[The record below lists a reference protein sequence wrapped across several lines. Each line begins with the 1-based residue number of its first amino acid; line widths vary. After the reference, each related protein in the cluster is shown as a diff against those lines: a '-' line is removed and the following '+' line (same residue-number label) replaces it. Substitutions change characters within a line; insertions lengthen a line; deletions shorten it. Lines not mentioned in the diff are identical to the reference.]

1 MGWWNRLKGR
11 MTGRVAGVALPAADA
26 SAAPADPRPCQR
38 CERQARTLL
47 ADGQVK
53 EALEFAQRQAPPTSS
68 SRMLLNVCR
77 SLAGRRVDAHL
88 DLLDWSKHSCCPM
101 DARLLL
107 GLLQLDEG
115 DRAGAVHSL
124 NRNLVQIDDPRT
136 IQALIL
142 VHLERGDEAAARRW
156 AQRLRGHAVNWTD
169 RPMVSAWLAAV
180 GLDVAESAVE
190 PPDALVEQ
198 LALELLACESAISSL
213 EAAARY
219 DRSRPRAILLLAAL
233 ESAFDRL
240 ESPVAACE
248 AMARLAL
255 TLDDPVRARRWID
268 AGLSLNPLCAPLA
281 ILLSQLPSAEE
292 APAIEPQRRP
302 DIHILPRRREQ
313 IEALDL
319 VIRAHPDWTDLR
331 LARRRLEAA

>member
-1 MGWWNRLKGR
+1 MGWWNRLKARWGGGAEKEQR
-11 MTGRVAGVALPAADA
+11 SPMDRPAPGDQRPCERCEKEARALLAEGRVD
-26 SAAPADPRPCQR
+26 
-38 CERQARTLL
+38 
-47 ADGQVK
+47 

-77 SLAGRRVDAHL
+77 SLAGRRVEAHL
-88 DLLDWSKHSCCPM
+88 DLLEWSRRSCCPM

-107 GLLQLDEG
+107 ALLQQDES
-115 DRAGAVHSL
+115 DRAGAILSL
-124 NRNLVQIDDPRT
+124 NRNLAQIDDPRT

-142 VHLERGDEAAARRW
+142 MHLERGDEAAARRW

-169 RPMVSAWLAAV
+169 RPMVSAWLGAV

-198 LALELLACESAISSL
+198 LALELLACESAIPSL

-219 DRSRPRAILLLAAL
+219 DRSRPRAMLLLAAL
-233 ESAFDRL
+233 ESAFERL
-240 ESPVAACE
+240 ESPIAACE

-255 TLDDPVRARRWID
+255 TLDDPARARRWID
-268 AGLSLNPLCAPLA
+268 TGLDINPLCAPLA

-292 APAIEPQRRP
+292 ASNEAPRRRP
-302 DIHILPRRREQ
+302 DVHVLPRRREQ